1 MVTLS
6 ESKETFL
13 GIFGLLGHGIKYS
26 LSPRIHNYI
35 FSRYGINAVY
45 GLFDLPPQD
54 FQTGIQALIRRTSGF
69 NVTTPYKE
77 ETAKVLPM
85 LSREASMTG
94 SVNLVYG
101 SKGYNTDYLAL
112 EDLVKARKLGLSG
125 KECIIFGSGGAA
137 RTAAYLFGNMGMFIT
152 VVNRSL
158 KKAEKL
164 EIDLSRSGIDAR
176 AVNLRSSI
184 STEVMDSDVFV
195 NCISYPEFRF
205 PAMKA
210 TLAVDFNYSSR
221 SGDFRTR
228 NQGEHSLITGEEIL
242 VSQAIHSQR
251 IWNNISPEFNEI
263 MEVVNVKH
271 TG

>member
-1 MVTLS
+1 MS
-6 ESKETFL
+6 ESKETFQ

-54 FQTGIQALIRRTSGF
+54 FQTGIQALIRRLSGF

-77 ETAKVLPM
+77 ESAKVLPA

-94 SVNLVYG
+94 SVNLVSG
-101 SKGYNTDYLAL
+101 NKGYNTDYLAL
-112 EDLVKARKLGLSG
+112 EDLVKARELDLSG

-137 RTAAYLFGNMGMFIT
+137 RTAAYLFGNMGMYIT
-152 VVNRSL
+152 VVNRSRE
-158 KKAEKL
+158 KAEKL
-164 EIDLSRSGIDAR
+164 EIDLSRAGIDAQ
-176 AVNLRSSI
+176 VVTLKPSI
-184 STEVMDSDVFV
+184 STEAMDSDVFV

-210 TLAVDFNYSSR
+210 ALAVDFNYASR

-228 NQGEHSLITGEEIL
+228 IQGKNSLITGEEIL

-263 MEVVNVKH
+263 MEVINVKH